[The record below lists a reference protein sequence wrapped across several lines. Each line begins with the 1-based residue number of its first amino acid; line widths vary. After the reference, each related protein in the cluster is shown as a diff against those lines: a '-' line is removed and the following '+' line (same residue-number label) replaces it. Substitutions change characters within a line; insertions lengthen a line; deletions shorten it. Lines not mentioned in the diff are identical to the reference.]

1 MCVDGDANDVG
12 VVPKA
17 RAMCAHGPR
26 SLKKEKKRPG
36 VVWLAATRWDIRQRE
51 PALCFVSSVDR
62 GKGQS
67 SRFEE
72 GRGRANGRGGEWGR
86 LFVCCRGG
94 ACSRHRSQTKK
105 SPMGNNDDG
114 IDCWEDVY
122 VGRGLQRLRYAKG
135 ESSARMQSDDGRCAT
150 RKTINPA
157 AAGWF
162 EAKTRGWGAH
172 TTFV

>member
-1 MCVDGDANDVG
+1 MVELMCV
-12 VVPKA
+12 
-17 RAMCAHGPR
+17 
-26 SLKKEKKRPG
+26 
-36 VVWLAATRWDIRQRE
+36 
-51 PALCFVSSVDR
+51 
-62 GKGQS
+62 
-67 SRFEE
+67 
-72 GRGRANGRGGEWGR
+72 
-86 LFVCCRGG
+86 FVCCRGWG
-94 ACSRHRSQTKK
+94 GRASCSLVTEKPKQKVSD
-105 SPMGNNDDG
+105 GNDDG